1 MLAEQMDCLAFKQ
14 IDEDVEKFSFANDY
28 FEDTDYQSEVVMVQR
43 SEKNQLRT
51 ILRALIL
58 WSRRLK
64 INDEDCCITYGD
76 GFIRIIQRLIT
87 ITESEED
94 CFWILTGLIRS
105 FPRPFA
111 IRSSVLDSDIDSCM
125 RYELTTFKAMLEK
138 YLPAVHNKLQE
149 YGFPVEFMVYK
160 CMTSFYANYFTS
172 EMVLRLWDI
181 IIFNFSSGQT
191 NEERKRGIWWI
202 LAPAYLILQEKE
214 QLIINATSVTQITNE
229 FQSGPALIFNP
240 DEFINKLKAIIDK
253 IFIEGTTVQRIS
265 ISRLAM
271 TIFGRKTEAEPLEK
285 ENQNAAEFEEKRK
298 KYMNQLKEIFEI
310 TRIENSMVHELVGVS
325 RELLDGSD
333 KTHFQMLNQEFL
345 GNVKKVSS
353 VANEMDLQSDNDES
367 GIRLEEQIID
377 PSDDQLPIKSVHVFL
392 HALSHE
398 PTFLKDGYRLKVIYT
413 KIDEDSK
420 EMDGQQFSIVDGDIK
435 LQNGEVLFKNEIVI
449 NRHSYFNYWNTY
461 NLVKIQMVDPQDDQ
475 VILADT

>member
-181 IIFNFSSGQT
+181 IIFNFSSG
-191 NEERKRGIWWI
+191 
-202 LAPAYLILQEKE
+202 
-214 QLIINATSVTQITNE
+214 
-229 FQSGPALIFNP
+229 
-240 DEFINKLKAIIDK
+240 
-253 IFIEGTTVQRIS
+253 
-265 ISRLAM
+265 
-271 TIFGRKTEAEPLEK
+271 
-285 ENQNAAEFEEKRK
+285 
-298 KYMNQLKEIFEI
+298 
-310 TRIENSMVHELVGVS
+310 
-325 RELLDGSD
+325 
-333 KTHFQMLNQEFL
+333 
-345 GNVKKVSS
+345 
-353 VANEMDLQSDNDES
+353 
-367 GIRLEEQIID
+367 
-377 PSDDQLPIKSVHVFL
+377 
-392 HALSHE
+392 
-398 PTFLKDGYRLKVIYT
+398 
-413 KIDEDSK
+413 
-420 EMDGQQFSIVDGDIK
+420 
-435 LQNGEVLFKNEIVI
+435 
-449 NRHSYFNYWNTY
+449 
-461 NLVKIQMVDPQDDQ
+461 
-475 VILADT
+475 